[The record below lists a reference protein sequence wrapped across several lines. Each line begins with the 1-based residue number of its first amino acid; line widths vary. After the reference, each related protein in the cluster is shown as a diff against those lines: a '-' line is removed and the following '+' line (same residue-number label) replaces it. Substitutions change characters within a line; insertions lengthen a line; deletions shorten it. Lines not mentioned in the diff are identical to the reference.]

1 MLQSIKDK
9 VGDRI
14 GSARDFFVSIGDW
27 IAGKY
32 RKHKKKC
39 RGILLTLALLM
50 LLTGLIVG
58 SFKSVDSVSQGVP
71 INYTSGIIIDSTVTN
86 SGSFVGLNTYYRTVP
101 ATSFLVSFNSDTY
114 QPDSANSFRS
124 IEARA
129 VEGIK
134 V

>member
-1 MLQSIKDK
+1 MLQPIKDK
-9 VGDRI
+9 VGDKI
-14 GSARDFFVSIGDW
+14 GSVKDFFISIGDW

-39 RGILLTLALLM
+39 KGILLTLAL